1 MRKLFH
7 FVLCPY
13 SRKIRLA
20 LEEKKLDF
28 ELVLEP
34 IWEQRQE
41 FLKLNPEGRTPVLI
55 DLNKTV
61 IPGHQVITEYIEEAY
76 PESPLFPSDTA
87 HKVEVRRL
95 LSWFDEKMGRECTLP
110 LVFEKNIKRNI
121 PSSGGPDSS
130 VIRAAKT
137 AMVFHLDYIS
147 WLVDRRRWL
156 AGESFSIVDL
166 AAAAHLSSIDYI
178 GDVPWEKFPLA
189 KDWYARIKSR
199 PSFRGLLLDRVQ
211 ALPPSSHYSNLDF

>member
-20 LEEKKLDF
+20 LHEKKLDF
-28 ELVLEP
+28 ELILEP

-41 FLKLNPEGRTPVLI
+41 FLKLNPEGKTPVLI
-55 DLNKTV
+55 DLNQTV

-76 PESPLFPSDTA
+76 PESPLFLTDVSA
-87 HKVEVRRL
+87 KVEVRRL
-95 LSWFDEKMGRECTLP
+95 LSWFDDKMGRECTLP
-110 LVFEKNIKRNI
+110 LVYEKHLKRHI
-121 PSSGGPDSS
+121 PSSGGPDSG
-130 VIRAAKT
+130 VMRAAKT
-137 AMVFHLDYIS
+137 SLIFHLDYIS

-156 AGESFSIVDL
+156 AGESFTIVDL

-189 KDWYARIKSR
+189 KDWYVRIKSR
-199 PSFRGLLLDRVQ
+199 PSFRALLSDRVQ
-211 ALPPSSHYSNLDF
+211 ALPPSSHYADLDF